1 MKTLK
6 KILNLL
12 TADEKTQ
19 VFFLFFLI
27 LLMATLDTLGIASI
41 LPFVA
46 VLSNPNL
53 IETNAI
59 LNNFFQISGSYG
71 VTSVN
76 QFLFLLG
83 VISFLFLILSIAVK
97 IVTTYLQT
105 RFCYMR
111 EYSISKRLIEGYL
124 HQPYTWFLKKNSS
137 ELAKN
142 ILAEVNR
149 VINYAA
155 IPMMNFVAQSAV
167 TIAIIILLLIL
178 EPFLTLI
185 FASILGISFV
195 IIYYFTKNILS
206 DLGSENLKENTKRFT
221 IISEAFGAIK
231 EIKVGGLEN
240 FFSKQFIKPA
250 KTYATNESLLSI
262 ISLVPRYLIEGI
274 AFGGLIFMVL
284 ILISSGREFNNIIP
298 SLSLFAIAG
307 YRLLPSLQQIFF
319 SSSRIRFISE
329 HLDSLYQDL
338 NNLKI
343 DHETSS
349 IKNKISIKKSIN
361 LENIFFCYPNNKN
374 AVLKNINL
382 AIPVSSKI
390 GIVGTTGSGKTTL
403 VDLIIGLLEPTQG
416 TLSVDKNIIDNSNKR
431 SWQKNIGYVPQN
443 VYLSDRSIVE
453 NIAFGINIEQ
463 INQKEVEQAAISA
476 NLHDFIIE
484 ELPEKYNTIIGER
497 GVRLS
502 GGQRQRIGVARAL
515 YQKPKILI
523 LDEAT
528 SALDNSTEK
537 KIMECINN
545 LEYSTTVIMIA
556 HRLTTVKECDIIFLL
571 EKGEIKAKGTFEE
584 LNKSNKIFQTFT
596 NNIN

>member
-6 KILNLL
+6 KILDLL
-12 TADEKTQ
+12 TPAEKTR

-27 LLMATLDTLGIASI
+27 LLMAILDTLGIASI
-41 LPFVA
+41 LPFIA
-46 VLSNPNL
+46 VLSNPSL
-53 IETNAI
+53 IETNII
-59 LNNFFQISGSYG
+59 LNDFFQISKVLG
-71 VTSVN
+71 VKDVN
-76 QFLFLLG
+76 NFLFLLG
-83 VISFLFLILSIAVK
+83 AISFLFLILSIIIK
-97 IVTTYLQT
+97 IITTFLQT

-111 EYSISKRLIEGYL
+111 EYTISKRLIEGYL
-124 HQPYTWFLKKNSS
+124 DQPYTWFLKKNSS
-137 ELAKN
+137 ELGKN

-155 IPMMNFVAQSAV
+155 IPMMNFIAQSAV
-167 TIAIIILLLIL
+167 MLAITILLLIL

-185 FASILGISFV
+185 FGSILGISFA

-206 DLGSENLKENTKRFT
+206 RLGSENLKENTKRF
-221 IISEAFGAIK
+221 IIVSEAFGAIK
-231 EIKVGGLEN
+231 EIKTKGLEN

-250 KTYATNESLLSI
+250 KTYATNESLVSVIGLI
-262 ISLVPRYLIEGI
+262 PRYFIEGI

-319 SSSRIRFISE
+319 ASSRIRFISE
-329 HLDSLYQDL
+329 HLDSLCRDL
-338 NNLKI
+338 KYLNTGNKSN
-343 DHETSS
+343 DTT
-349 IKNKISIKKSIN
+349 NKILFNKVIN
-361 LENIFFCYPNNKN
+361 LENIFFNYPNSKK
-374 AVLKNINL
+374 VILKNINL
-382 AIPVSSKI
+382 SIPISKKI

-403 VDLIIGLLEPTQG
+403 VDIIIGLLEPTQG
-416 TLSVDKNIIDNSNKR
+416 ILSVDKNIINNSNKR

-443 VYLSDRSIVE
+443 VYLSDRSIAA

-463 INQKEVEQAAISA
+463 INQKDVEQAAISA
-476 NLHDFIIE
+476 NLHDFIIK

-545 LEYSTTVIMIA
+545 LEYSTTGIMIA
-556 HRLTTVKECDIIFLL
+556 HRLTTVKECDTIFLL
-571 EKGEIKAKGTFEE
+571 ENGEIKAKGTFEE
-584 LNKSNKIFQTFT
+584 LKKTNKLFQNFSNDA
-596 NNIN
+596 N

>member
-231 EIKVGGLEN
+231 EIKVRGLEN

>member
-1 MKTLK
+1 M
-6 KILNLL
+6 
-12 TADEKTQ
+12 
-19 VFFLFFLI
+19 
-27 LLMATLDTLGIASI
+27 
-41 LPFVA
+41 
-46 VLSNPNL
+46 
-53 IETNAI
+53 
-59 LNNFFQISGSYG
+59 
-71 VTSVN
+71 
-76 QFLFLLG
+76 
-83 VISFLFLILSIAVK
+83 ISFLFLILSIAVK

-231 EIKVGGLEN
+231 EIKVRGLEN

-382 AIPVSSKI
+382 AIPV
-390 GIVGTTGSGKTTL
+390 
-403 VDLIIGLLEPTQG
+403 
-416 TLSVDKNIIDNSNKR
+416 
-431 SWQKNIGYVPQN
+431 
-443 VYLSDRSIVE
+443 
-453 NIAFGINIEQ
+453 
-463 INQKEVEQAAISA
+463 
-476 NLHDFIIE
+476 
-484 ELPEKYNTIIGER
+484 
-497 GVRLS
+497 
-502 GGQRQRIGVARAL
+502 
-515 YQKPKILI
+515 
-523 LDEAT
+523 
-528 SALDNSTEK
+528 
-537 KIMECINN
+537 
-545 LEYSTTVIMIA
+545 
-556 HRLTTVKECDIIFLL
+556 
-571 EKGEIKAKGTFEE
+571 
-584 LNKSNKIFQTFT
+584 
-596 NNIN
+596 

>member
-231 EIKVGGLEN
+231 EIKVRGLEN

-463 INQKEVEQAAISA
+463 INQKEVE
-476 NLHDFIIE
+476 
-484 ELPEKYNTIIGER
+484 
-497 GVRLS
+497 
-502 GGQRQRIGVARAL
+502 
-515 YQKPKILI
+515 
-523 LDEAT
+523 T
-528 SALDNSTEK
+528 S
-537 KIMECINN
+537 C
-545 LEYSTTVIMIA
+545 
-556 HRLTTVKECDIIFLL
+556 
-571 EKGEIKAKGTFEE
+571 
-584 LNKSNKIFQTFT
+584 NKCEFA
-596 NNIN
+596 

>member
-167 TIAIIILLLIL
+167 TIAIIIL
-178 EPFLTLI
+178 
-185 FASILGISFV
+185 
-195 IIYYFTKNILS
+195 
-206 DLGSENLKENTKRFT
+206 
-221 IISEAFGAIK
+221 
-231 EIKVGGLEN
+231 
-240 FFSKQFIKPA
+240 
-250 KTYATNESLLSI
+250 
-262 ISLVPRYLIEGI
+262 
-274 AFGGLIFMVL
+274 
-284 ILISSGREFNNIIP
+284 P
-298 SLSLFAIAG
+298 S
-307 YRLLPSLQQIFF
+307 
-319 SSSRIRFISE
+319 
-329 HLDSLYQDL
+329 
-338 NNLKI
+338 
-343 DHETSS
+343 
-349 IKNKISIKKSIN
+349 
-361 LENIFFCYPNNKN
+361 
-374 AVLKNINL
+374 
-382 AIPVSSKI
+382 
-390 GIVGTTGSGKTTL
+390 
-403 VDLIIGLLEPTQG
+403 
-416 TLSVDKNIIDNSNKR
+416 
-431 SWQKNIGYVPQN
+431 
-443 VYLSDRSIVE
+443 
-453 NIAFGINIEQ
+453 
-463 INQKEVEQAAISA
+463 
-476 NLHDFIIE
+476 
-484 ELPEKYNTIIGER
+484 
-497 GVRLS
+497 
-502 GGQRQRIGVARAL
+502 
-515 YQKPKILI
+515 
-523 LDEAT
+523 
-528 SALDNSTEK
+528 
-537 KIMECINN
+537 
-545 LEYSTTVIMIA
+545 
-556 HRLTTVKECDIIFLL
+556 
-571 EKGEIKAKGTFEE
+571 
-584 LNKSNKIFQTFT
+584 
-596 NNIN
+596 

>member
-6 KILNLL
+6 KILDLL
-12 TADEKTQ
+12 TPAEKTR

-27 LLMATLDTLGIASI
+27 LLMAILDTLGIASI
-41 LPFVA
+41 LPFIA
-46 VLSNPNL
+46 VLSNPSL
-53 IETNAI
+53 IETNII
-59 LNNFFQISGSYG
+59 LNDFFQISKVLG
-71 VTSVN
+71 VKDVN
-76 QFLFLLG
+76 NFLFLLG
-83 VISFLFLILSIAVK
+83 AISFLFLILSIIIK
-97 IVTTYLQT
+97 IITTFLQT

-111 EYSISKRLIEGYL
+111 EYTISKRLIEGYL
-124 HQPYTWFLKKNSS
+124 DQPYTWFLKKNSS
-137 ELAKN
+137 ELGKN

-155 IPMMNFVAQSAV
+155 IPMMNFIAQSAV
-167 TIAIIILLLIL
+167 MLAITILLLIL

-185 FASILGISFV
+185 FGSILGISFA

-206 DLGSENLKENTKRFT
+206 RLGSENLKENTKRF
-221 IISEAFGAIK
+221 IIVSEAFGAIK
-231 EIKVGGLEN
+231 EIKTKGLEN

-250 KTYATNESLLSI
+250 KTYATNESLVSVIGLI
-262 ISLVPRYLIEGI
+262 PRYFIEGI

-319 SSSRIRFISE
+319 ASSRIRFISE
-329 HLDSLYQDL
+329 HLDSLCRDL
-338 NNLKI
+338 KYLNTGNKSN
-343 DHETSS
+343 DTT
-349 IKNKISIKKSIN
+349 NKILFNKVIN
-361 LENIFFCYPNNKN
+361 LENIFFNYPNSKK
-374 AVLKNINL
+374 VILKNINL
-382 AIPVSSKI
+382 SIPISKKI

-403 VDLIIGLLEPTQG
+403 VDIIIGLLEPTQG
-416 TLSVDKNIIDNSNKR
+416 ILSVDKNIINNSNKR

-443 VYLSDRSIVE
+443 VYLSDRSIAA

-463 INQKEVEQAAISA
+463 INQKDVEQAAISA
-476 NLHDFIIE
+476 NLHDFIIK

-556 HRLTTVKECDIIFLL
+556 HRLTTVKECDTIFLL
-571 EKGEIKAKGTFEE
+571 ENGEIKAKGTFEE
-584 LNKSNKIFQTFT
+584 LKKTNKLFQNFSNDA
-596 NNIN
+596 N